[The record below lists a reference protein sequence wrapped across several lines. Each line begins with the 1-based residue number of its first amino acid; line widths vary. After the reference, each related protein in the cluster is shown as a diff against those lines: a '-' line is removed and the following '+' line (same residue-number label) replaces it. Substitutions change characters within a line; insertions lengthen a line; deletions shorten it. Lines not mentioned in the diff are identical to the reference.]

1 VSPLHTHAFGPVA
14 GPPVL
19 ALHGV
24 TGHGR
29 RYRRLA
35 EEGLP
40 EMRVIAPDLRGHG
53 RSTWEPPWNVEALV
67 ADLLDTMDAANVERA
82 AVVGHSYGGLLGMH
96 LAAHAPARVERL
108 VLIDPAVGLPPADML
123 EAAESTRRDEG
134 WETEAEA
141 HADRMSF
148 RPASG
153 EWAVAEELAE
163 ALELGDDG
171 RYRLRYCRSAAVCAW
186 GEMARPPASLRS
198 YTGEVLLVPAL
209 QGDYVGDSLR
219 AALRADLGARL
230 TERGIDSSHMIYWDA
245 FEELVSVIRPFLLH
259 PT

>member
-1 VSPLHTHAFGPVA
+1 MASLHTHTFGPAA

-40 EMRVIAPDLRGHG
+40 EMRVVAPDLRGHG
-53 RSTWEPPWNVEALV
+53 RSIWEPPWSVETLV
-67 ADLLDTMDAANVERA
+67 ADLLDTLDAADVERA

-108 VLIDPAVGLPPADML
+108 VLIDPAVALPAADML

-134 WETEAEA
+134 WDTEEEA
-141 HADRMSF
+141 RADRMSF
-148 RPASG
+148 RPPSG
-153 EWAVAEELAE
+153 RWAVAEELAE

-186 GEMARPPASLRS
+186 GEMARPAASLAS
-198 YTGEVLLVPAL
+198 YAGDVLLVPAL
-209 QGDYVGDSLR
+209 QDDYVGDDLRGSLR
-219 AALRADLGARL
+219 ADVGDRL

-245 FEELVSVIRPFLLH
+245 FGELVSVIRPFLLG
-259 PT
+259 TT